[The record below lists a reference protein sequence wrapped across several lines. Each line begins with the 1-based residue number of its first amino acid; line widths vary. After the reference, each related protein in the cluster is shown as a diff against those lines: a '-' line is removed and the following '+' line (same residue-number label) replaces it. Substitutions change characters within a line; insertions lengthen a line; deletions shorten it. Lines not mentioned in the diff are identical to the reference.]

1 MAITRRQFVTRLG
14 TLAAAVGMSS
24 SQVSK
29 IVETFAFDAGGTNL
43 GGTLGKPRVVWIHG
57 AECTGCSTSLLG
69 IFENTGGK
77 AVEGMSLTTGEA
89 AGMAGILPTQLGG
102 NDFTLHATGY
112 NVEGYGGAMNIADVV
127 VDVIDL
133 QYHET
138 VMGMGGDL
146 AAQWLEDF
154 RNYVPTPGGS
164 NPGDAP
170 FVLVVEGALQ
180 DRMGGGAWGDTSD
193 TDVPWCSIGMSK
205 DYEHGGPGFEHDM
218 SEAVVDLAT
227 KATCAAVIPI
237 GQCATFGGYPGCKP
251 PISEAT
257 AGFDPTQSQT
267 GAMGVYDYLVG
278 HGEEDAANK
287 VINVPGCPTN
297 PWWFTLTV
305 VMFLVDLVNPSRP
318 LGVLTPAG
326 LPNAAAIDGDR
337 RLTAVYG
344 TPIHGPYCPRYRDY
358 VIGEFASKPG
368 DPGCLQKI
376 GCKGPATNSLC
387 GMHGWN
393 NQQPQN
399 PDGWN
404 YGVPTVN
411 TAPNGQKTGGHCTC
425 AGHPCMACT
434 EKGYPDAF
442 VPFISRS

>member
-1 MAITRRQFVTRLG
+1 
-14 TLAAAVGMSS
+14 
-24 SQVSK
+24 
-29 IVETFAFDAGGTNL
+29 
-43 GGTLGKPRVVWIHG
+43 
-57 AECTGCSTSLLG
+57 
-69 IFENTGGK
+69 
-77 AVEGMSLTTGEA
+77 
-89 AGMAGILPTQLGG
+89 
-102 NDFTLHATGY
+102 
-112 NVEGYGGAMNIADVV
+112 
-127 VDVIDL
+127 
-133 QYHET
+133 
-138 VMGMGGDL
+138 
-146 AAQWLEDF
+146 
-154 RNYVPTPGGS
+154 
-164 NPGDAP
+164 
-170 FVLVVEGALQ
+170 
-180 DRMGGGAWGDTSD
+180 
-193 TDVPWCSIGMSK
+193 
-205 DYEHGGPGFEHDM
+205 
-218 SEAVVDLAT
+218 
-227 KATCAAVIPI
+227 
-237 GQCATFGGYPGCKP
+237 
-251 PISEAT
+251 
-257 AGFDPTQSQT
+257 
-267 GAMGVYDYLVG
+267 MGVYDYLVG
-278 HGEEDAANK
+278 HGQAAAANK

-358 VIGEFASKPG
+358 VVGKFALKPG